1 MSTSRRQPSGRRCI
15 ECPPRSAENALR
27 FHQTFQVVACVCLT
41 FDTKSCTLCRSIGDI
56 YAFVRQL
63 TVRQPGV
70 SRNASHLTGRCLASR
85 LDATTVPL
93 YRLVNRS
100 GLRVSY
106 WARSAPAL
114 MLLQALQQQVL
125 AGQARQCC
133 E

>member
-1 MSTSRRQPSGRRCI
+1 MCLLTSDP
-15 ECPPRSAENALR
+15 A
-27 FHQTFQVVACVCLT
+27 
-41 FDTKSCTLCRSIGDI
+41 SCTLCRSIGDI

-85 LDATTVPL
+85 SDATTVPL

-106 WARSAPAL
+106 WARSAPTL
-114 MLLQALQQQVL
+114 MLFPELQQRVL
-125 AGQARQCC
+125 AGQARHCC

>member
-1 MSTSRRQPSGRRCI
+1 MSTLWCRAMRHVFISHSK
-15 ECPPRSAENALR
+15 
-27 FHQTFQVVACVCLT
+27 VVACVST
-41 FDTKSCTLCRSIGDI
+41 VDTKSCTSCRSIGDI

-85 LDATTVPL
+85 SDATTVPL

-106 WARSAPAL
+106 WARSAATL
-114 MLLQALQQQVL
+114 MLLQALQQQLL
-125 AGQARQCC
+125 AGQAYRDCI
-133 E
+133 